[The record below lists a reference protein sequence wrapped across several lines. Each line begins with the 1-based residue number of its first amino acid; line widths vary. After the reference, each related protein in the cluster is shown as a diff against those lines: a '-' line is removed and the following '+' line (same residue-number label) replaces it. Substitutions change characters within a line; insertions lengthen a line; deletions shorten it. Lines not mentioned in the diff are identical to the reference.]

1 MPEMRFQVR
10 LPDGREESCYSP
22 SLIIKELMS
31 EGTIYPV
38 FEFMA
43 RARAALTI
51 GAERVRVKYGFY
63 CSAAHDQLG
72 QLEQLTRH
80 LDPDAPIEVLAFQEK
95 APSS

>member
-1 MPEMRFQVR
+1 MPEMRFHVR
-10 LPDGREESCYSP
+10 LPDGREQSCYSP
-22 SLIIKELMS
+22 SLVVKELLC
-31 EGTIYPV
+31 ENTVYPV

-72 QLEQLTRH
+72 QLEQQLGRF
-80 LDPDAPIEVLAFQEK
+80 DPDARVEVLRFDGG
-95 APSS
+95 

>member
-1 MPEMRFQVR
+1 MPEMRFHVR
-10 LPDGREESCYSP
+10 LPDGSEQSCYSP
-22 SLIIKELMS
+22 SLVVKELLN
-31 EGTIYPV
+31 EGTVYPL

-72 QLEQLTRH
+72 QLEQLTAAF
-80 LDPDAPIEVLAFQEK
+80 DADAQVEVVRFQDK
-95 APSS
+95 

>member
-1 MPEMRFQVR
+1 VV
-10 LPDGREESCYSP
+10 
-22 SLIIKELMS
+22 KELLN
-31 EGTIYPV
+31 EGTVYPL

-72 QLEQLTRH
+72 QLEQLTAAF
-80 LDPDAPIEVLAFQEK
+80 DPDAQVEVPRFQEK
-95 APSS
+95 